1 VSFGLKMADAIA
13 APRLHTQVYPKEVEY
28 EGMSENLKDE
38 SNTIVV

>member
-1 VSFGLKMADAIA
+1 MADAIA